1 MHSELASLTLND
13 EFAYCRMLVETHGN
27 DSVGRTPS
35 VIASYL
41 RLQAS
46 TAFRNGSY
54 EMAARLGHAATQIN
68 WSADNKHEP
77 HWDNALNAFDID

>member
-1 MHSELASLTLND
+1 MHSELDSLALKD
-13 EFAYCRMLVETHGN
+13 ELAYCRLLVETRGN

-35 VIASYL
+35 VVASYL

-46 TAFRNGSY
+46 IAFRQGHY

-77 HWDNALNAFDID
+77 RWECALDAFAIA